1 MPLLA
6 IVLGVA
12 GLIPFIVCGLGAVSV
27 DAVSSARMMTALIG
41 YGAVILSFLGGV
53 HWGFALRGFAL
64 GGIAAAPP
72 APVTVAGNR
81 FVTAERA
88 RLVLGVVP
96 SLIGWVAL
104 LLLMIRLDWAALAV
118 LIAGFIATVV
128 VEHQASRR
136 QLIPLGSYI
145 WLRWGLT
152 VVVVAMLVTVLTLRT
167 LGQRM

>member
-53 HWGFALRGFAL
+53 HWGFALGGFAL
-64 GGIAAAPP
+64 GGVAAAPP

-88 RLVLGVVP
+88 MGKLSSSISTQEVMGTRMARKVVSAVAVCVLGRSP
-96 SLIGWVAL
+96 S
-104 LLLMIRLDWAALAV
+104 
-118 LIAGFIATVV
+118 
-128 VEHQASRR
+128 ASNAPSTQRPWNVHDGPPVR
-136 QLIPLGSYI
+136 
-145 WLRWGLT
+145 
-152 VVVVAMLVTVLTLRT
+152 VKRT
-167 LGQRM
+167 RPSRMK

>member
-6 IVLGVA
+6 IVLGIA

-27 DAVSSARMMTALIG
+27 DAGTSARMMVALVG

-53 HWGFALRGFAL
+53 HWGFAL
-64 GGIAAAPP
+64 GGMAPGSP

-104 LLLMIRLDWAALAV
+104 LLL
-118 LIAGFIATVV
+118 IAGFIATVV
-128 VEHQASRR
+128 VEHQASQR
-136 QLIPLGSYI
+136 QLVPLAGYI

-167 LGQRM
+167 LGQRL

>member
-6 IVLGVA
+6 IVLGIA
-12 GLIPFIVCGLGAVSV
+12 GLIPFIVCGLGAISV
-27 DAVSSARMMTALIG
+27 DAATSARMMTALVG

-53 HWGFALRGFAL
+53 HWGFAL
-64 GGIAAAPP
+64 GGATTLP

-104 LLLMIRLDWAALAV
+104 LLMMIRLEWTALLV
-118 LIAGFIATVV
+118 LIAGFIATVI

-136 QLIPLGSYI
+136 QLIPLASYI

-152 VVVVAMLVTVLTLRT
+152 AVVVAMLVTVLTLRT

>member
-12 GLIPFIVCGLGAVSV
+12 GLIPFIVCGLGAISV
-27 DAVSSARMMTALIG
+27 DAATAARMMTALVG

-53 HWGFALRGFAL
+53 HWGFALGGFAL
-64 GGIAAAPP
+64 GGVSPGAAP
-72 APVTVAGNR
+72 APPTGNR
-81 FVTAERA
+81 FGTAERA

-104 LLLMIRLDWAALAV
+104 LLLMVRLEWASLLV
-118 LIAGFIATVV
+118 LIAGFIATVI
-128 VEHQASRR
+128 VEHQAARR
-136 QLIPLGSYI
+136 QLIPLASYI

-152 VVVVAMLVTVLTLRT
+152 VVVVAMLVTVLTLRM
-167 LGQRM
+167 LGQRL

>member
-6 IVLGVA
+6 IVLGIA

-27 DAVSSARMMTALIG
+27 DPVASARMMIALVG

-53 HWGFALRGFAL
+53 HWGFAL
-64 GGIAAAPP
+64 GGGTPAAP
-72 APVTVAGNR
+72 AAVTVAGNR

-104 LLLMIRLDWAALAV
+104 LLAMIRLEWGALLL
-118 LIAGFIATVV
+118 LIVGFIATVV
-128 VEHQASRR
+128 VEQQAARR
-136 QLIPLGSYI
+136 QLIPLAGYI

-152 VVVVAMLVTVLTLRT
+152 VVVVAMLITVLTLRL
-167 LGQRM
+167 LGRNIY

>member
-6 IVLGVA
+6 IVLGIA

-27 DAVSSARMMTALIG
+27 DAGTAARMMIALVG

-53 HWGFALRGFAL
+53 HWGFAL
-64 GGIAAAPP
+64 GGMAHGSP

-104 LLLMIRLDWAALAV
+104 LLLMIQLEWAALLL

-128 VEHQASRR
+128 VEHQASQR
-136 QLIPLGSYI
+136 QLVPLAGYI

-152 VVVVAMLVTVLTLRT
+152 VVVVAMLVTVLTLRM
-167 LGQRM
+167 LGQRL